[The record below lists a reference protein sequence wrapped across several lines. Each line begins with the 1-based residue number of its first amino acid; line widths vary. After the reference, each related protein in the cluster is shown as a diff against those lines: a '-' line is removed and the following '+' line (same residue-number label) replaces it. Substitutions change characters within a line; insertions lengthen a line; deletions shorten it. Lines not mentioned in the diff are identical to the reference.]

1 MIVKDELQLTEAVLA
16 ETGRADD
23 PRFREIMQ
31 ALIRHLHD
39 FAREVRL
46 TEAEFDASIN
56 VVARLGQLTTP
67 SHNEVRL
74 MAGSL
79 GLSTLVCLMNNGT
92 EDKPTS
98 ANLLGPFWRKGAP
111 VMENGDSIVRSPTE
125 GPPLF
130 FTGTVVDTNGRPVP
144 GAEVDVWH
152 ASPIGLYENQDPE
165 QAEWNLRGKFFTDAD
180 GVFKFRSVKP
190 SGYPVPMGGPV
201 GDLLTTLKRHPFRPA
216 HIHAMVYKPGYK
228 TITSQLY
235 SHDDPMLDTDAQ
247 FGVTRALIATY
258 VRHEIEGEPA
268 PAPDVTEPWYTLD
281 YRFVVEPGEAWLPTP
296 PVSAKSETQAA
307 GQLEAQAATRA
318 AAPAAARAKRAAAG
332 PEDGR

>member
-16 ETGRADD
+16 ETCRADD
-23 PRFREIMQ
+23 PRFREVVQ

-92 EDKPTS
+92 GEKPTS
-98 ANLLGPFWRKGAP
+98 ANLLGPFWRQGAP
-111 VMENGDSIVRSPTE
+111 VMNSGDSIVRSRTE

-130 FTGTVVDTNGRPVP
+130 FTGTVTDTGGRPVP
-144 GAEVDVWH
+144 GAEIDVWH
-152 ASPIGLYENQDPE
+152 ASPVGLYENQDPD
-165 QAEWNLRGKFFTDAD
+165 QAEWNLRGKFFTDAG
-180 GVFKFRSVKP
+180 GVFRFRSVKP
-190 SGYPVPMGGPV
+190 SGYPIPMDGPV
-201 GDLLTTLKRHPFRPA
+201 GDLLTALKRHPFRPA
-216 HIHAMVYKPGYK
+216 HIHALVYKPGYK

-247 FGVTRALIATY
+247 FGVTRALIASY
-258 VRHEIEGEPA
+258 VRHEPGQEPA
-268 PAPDVTEPWYTLD
+268 PAPDVTQPWYTLD
-281 YRFVVEPGEAWLPTP
+281 YQFIVEPGEAWLPTP
-296 PVSAKSETQAA
+296 PVSAKSQTQVAGQAA
-307 GQLEAQAATRA
+307 AQAAQDGA
-318 AAPAAARAKRAAAG
+318 AL
-332 PEDGR
+332 EEGR

>member
-1 MIVKDELQLTEAVLA
+1 METRMIIKDEMQLTDAVLA

-23 PRFREIMQ
+23 PRFREVMR

-46 TEAEFDASIN
+46 TEAEFDTSIGL
-56 VVARLGQLTTP
+56 VARLGQLTTP

-92 EDKPTS
+92 EEQPTS
-98 ANLLGPFWRKGAP
+98 ANLLGPFWRQDAP
-111 VMENGDSIVRSPTE
+111 LMRSGESIVRSPTE

-130 FTGTVVDTNGRPVP
+130 FSGTVVDTGGRPVG

-152 ASPIGLYENQDPE
+152 ASPNGLYENQDPS
-165 QAEWNLRGKFFTDAD
+165 QAEWNLRGRFITAD
-180 GVFKFRSVKP
+180 DGTFSFRSIKP
-190 SGYPVPMGGPV
+190 SGYPIPTDGPV
-201 GDLLTTLKRHPFRPA
+201 GDLLAALKRHPFRPA
-216 HIHAMVYKPGYK
+216 HIHAMVYKPGLK

-247 FGVTRALIATY
+247 FGVTRALIVSY
-258 VRHEIEGEPA
+258 VRHEADEQA
-268 PAPDVTEPWYTLD
+268 PAPDVTEPWYSLD
-281 YRFVVEPGEAWLPTP
+281 YTFVVEPGEAWRPTP
-296 PVSAKSETQAA
+296 PVSAKA
-307 GQLEAQAATRA
+307 EAQ
-318 AAPAAARAKRAAAG
+318 PAR
-332 PEDGR
+332 

>member
-1 MIVKDELQLTEAVLA
+1 MIVKNELQLTEVVLA
-16 ETGRADD
+16 ETERADD
-23 PRFREIMQ
+23 PRFKEIVQ
-31 ALIRHLHD
+31 ALIRHVHE

-46 TEAEFDASIN
+46 TEAEFDSAIN
-56 VVARLGQLTTP
+56 VVARLGQLTTA

-92 EDKPTS
+92 EEQPTS

-111 VMENGDSIVRSPTE
+111 VMKNGDSIVRSRTE

-130 FTGTVVDTNGRPVP
+130 FTGTVAGLDGTPVA

-152 ASPIGLYENQDPE
+152 ASPVGLYENQDPE
-165 QAEWNLRGKFFTDAD
+165 QAEWNLRGKFYTDDD
-180 GVFKFRSVKP
+180 GVFAFRSVKP

-216 HIHAMVYKPGYK
+216 HIHAMVYKPGFK

-258 VRHEIEGEPA
+258 VRHETGEEPV

-281 YRFVVEPGEAWLPTP
+281 YHFTVEPGEAWLPTP

-307 GQLEAQAATRA
+307 GQVEAAAAAQAQAQ
-318 AAPAAARAKRAAAG
+318 AKGTPR
-332 PEDGR
+332 